1 MRRTSGF
8 TLIEMMVVVA
18 IIAIL
23 SAIALPNLLRNK
35 VQTNETSA
43 IENLRQVCVAQVSHH
58 NSHESFGDFASLI
71 SVADGPGTAFLNNSW
86 AEGVVKNGYTF
97 TMPQA
102 DAGNFICYATPV
114 TVGVTGNRYFRIDTS
129 GVVRYSTSGQ
139 PAATDPPVGS

>member
-1 MRRTSGF
+1 MRRNSGF

-23 SAIALPNLLRNK
+23 AAIALPNLLRNK

-58 NSHESFGDFASLI
+58 NSREIFGNFASLV
-71 SVADGPGTAFLNNSW
+71 SDADGPGTAFLNDTW

-97 TMPQA
+97 TMPQVT
-102 DAGNFICYATPV
+102 AGNFVCIATPV

-129 GVVRYSTSGQ
+129 GIVRFSTSGA
-139 PAATDPPVGS
+139 PGAEDPPVGS